1 MEKEGMNY
9 RELAEALCRESPE
22 CTLCSLSRVCGEV
35 DPHNPPYEMSDEDIE
50 DMINRLFTPKSE

>member
-1 MEKEGMNY
+1 MNY

-50 DMINRLFTPKSE
+50 DMINRLFTPKSD